1 MRLPS
6 LLFLFCAALAYP
18 VTAQNTAAPPLCQVT
33 VATTPSPLPGFY
45 AVVVSLKPDCPA
57 NAVADVRLESSIGG
71 RYPRPGFFRVTRSHP
86 LKRSGVPWYWRV
98 GWRSASGQVF
108 PLTLPNTQRTP

>member
-1 MRLPS
+1 MHPLK
-6 LLFLFCAALAYP
+6 LLLFCAALLLIP
-18 VTAQNTAAPPLCQVT
+18 VARAAPDPPLCQVT

-45 AVVVSLKPDCPA
+45 TVVVSLKPDCPA
-57 NAVADVRLESSIGG
+57 NAAADVRLESYIGG
-71 RYPRPGFFRVTRSHP
+71 RYPRNGFFRVTRSHP